1 MKYRKEL
8 FDDLSRLY
16 NFNRNDAWV
25 WLKRIYKNQ
34 EEKTFILKYR

>member
-1 MKYRKEL
+1 MTFL
-8 FDDLSRLY
+8 DCI

-25 WLKRIYKNQ
+25 WLKEFIENQ